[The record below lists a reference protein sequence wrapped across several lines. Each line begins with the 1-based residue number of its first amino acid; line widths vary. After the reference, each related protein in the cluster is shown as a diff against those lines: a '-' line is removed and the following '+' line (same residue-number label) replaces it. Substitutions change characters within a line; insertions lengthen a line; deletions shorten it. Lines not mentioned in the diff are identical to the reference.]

1 MKLETR
7 LRNEII
13 INSLI
18 RKGIIDLQNNE
29 IKFRKVISS
38 QTMFINTD
46 YDKCSA
52 EDRDKIHSAYQ
63 FNHYKQV
70 YELKNPE
77 LLRKVHNYKMF
88 IDNE

>member
-1 MKLETR
+1 MKLEIR

-13 INSLI
+13 ISSLI
-18 RKGIIDLQNNE
+18 RKGIIDLRDNE
-29 IKFRKVISS
+29 IKFKKVLSS
-38 QTMFINTD
+38 QMMFINTD

-52 EDRDKIHSAYQ
+52 EDRDKIHSAYK

-77 LLRKVHNYKMF
+77 LLRRVHNYKMF
-88 IDNE
+88 IENE